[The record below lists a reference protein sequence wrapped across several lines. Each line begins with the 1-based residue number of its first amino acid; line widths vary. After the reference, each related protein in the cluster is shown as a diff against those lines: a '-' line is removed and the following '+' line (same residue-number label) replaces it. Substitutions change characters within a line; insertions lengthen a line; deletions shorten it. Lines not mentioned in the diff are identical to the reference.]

1 MEAANVENGVDN
13 MEGDNKTDCISIDDV
28 TNDDNDGED
37 TVVINEDQTE
47 KENNLDKVEVEIA
60 SSEP

>member
-1 MEAANVENGVDN
+1 